1 MLTDKQIEELLT
13 CDCDQFIDNLVKE
26 MASLS
31 ISNNLLEDIISVSE
45 EPIKSDLLEAI
56 SRIRDQKIDN
66 ILIDKNEEH

>member
-31 ISNNLLEDIISVSE
+31 ISKNLLEDIISVSE
-45 EPIKSDLLEAI
+45 EPIKSDLLESI

>member
-31 ISNNLLEDIISVSE
+31 ISKNLLEDIISVSE

>member
-1 MLTDKQIEELLT
+1 MLTDKQIEELFT
-13 CDCDQFIDNLVKE
+13 CDCDQFIDNLLKE

-31 ISNNLLEDIISVSE
+31 ISKNLLEDIISVSE